1 MTQTRFKPLSD
12 DEMTPEQKAVAQ
24 TLLDGPRKG
33 LPGPFHALLRSPDL
47 ADRVRALGDY
57 VRFGNS
63 LPATSRELVILL
75 AARFWSAQYEWQAHR
90 AIAIKAG
97 LDPDI
102 PAAIAEGRRPPKL
115 SPDETLIYDFVH
127 KLLHDKDVDDATY
140 AAALERYGERT
151 LLDIICI
158 AGYFSFVSLILNA
171 KRHPVP
177 EGTVPLAPLR
187 TA

>member
-1 MTQTRFKPLSD
+1 MTQTRFQPLAD
-12 DEMTPEQKAVAQ
+12 AEMTAEQKRVAQ

-33 LPGPFHALLRSPDL
+33 LPGPFHALLRSPEL

-57 VRFGNS
+57 IRFGNS
-63 LPATSRELVILL
+63 LPDASRELVILL

-90 AIAIKAG
+90 AIALKAG
-97 LDPDI
+97 LDAEVA
-102 PAAIAEGRRPPKL
+102 AAIAEGRRPHSL
-115 SPDETLIYDFVH
+115 SADQALIYGFVQQ
-127 KLLHDKDVDDATY
+127 LLVDKDVDDATY
-140 AAALERYGERT
+140 DAALTRFGERT

-171 KRHPVP
+171 KRHPIP

-187 TA
+187 PA